1 MRKAHSF
8 MLNKKVANYHRLLAF
23 ILVATLGAITPNN
36 PEQTKLVLYTDGT
49 YDLDQDGL
57 SELLLVVRQSDGG
70 TILEYVEIDKAQNH
84 QTIWKFIPDADRIGL
99 FTDVKIV
106 NIDQDGPPELVGI
119 LQTSYNGSNFNEPWL
134 YVFQWLGD
142 TFSSVPIVLTD
153 DRLSEQFIRPG
164 NLSFLS
170 RETPVGS
177 GLAISFGSPLRE
189 ILILAIDYNQ
199 QPWKFPGQYHLQPEL
214 FKNGYGRVY
223 TAAFSH
229 EGRELL
235 AVFSPEGSLLK
246 TVIYDLEPEPHEI
259 LSDVLIINGA
269 RFIRAA
275 EIMNTDFNG
284 DGDNELLIPFDNGDL
299 AIVSIVDGE
308 LQLKISDLNGH
319 DLFILP
325 EPATENDI
333 NNMVMARIENGL
345 FSTLRTE
352 PVRIASVSKE
362 EVEDYLDPDFPLDV
376 EITDTI
382 MLGDQFFQTVITD
395 TAAEF
400 YSLQWLIPPPE
411 GMEFDPVAGTIT
423 WFPTILQI
431 GPHQFKYKTE
441 QRIGEKIL
449 IVEDASGLRH
459 QIVPVLTDVITDFGV
474 LVEDSI
480 VIVAET
486 FTRSGAQPSSVM
498 ELYSVAAL
506 IPDDKIDNRFIF
518 EGVPPFGLTTAEFTQ
533 IGDGKSLMHS
543 ITADVTNIIEDKKIS
558 FSYSSPVSTVTP
570 TATFKVIH
578 DLDNNLMTLLISPAI
593 DGVRQSLNPE
603 DLAPELYQ
611 FPEYFFSGLPENM
624 ARELLGQKLQ
634 FSISED
640 TLTQNAQLSFVG
652 ITSPAN
658 PAHLLTLYFNRGT
671 LEAIR
676 GEVKIQPTGSKKVIT
691 EFDFSGEFNPVRIS
705 TQLRFP
711 RMLTQSDETGLFDSA
726 DSSLAPTGTESE
738 PVVIPDFGLEF
749 EPGDYVKIYDDESYD
764 FSTGNI
770 TVAAWIKTTG
780 LNEGQ
785 TIISKEGEFRL
796 AFDHNGQLEFWTATD
811 SGTGNVLAS
820 PLLFPQDSWI
830 YIAAAQDSMGMRL
843 FENGN
848 MVAQNSLTGKLI
860 DSDNPVYLGGWDF
873 FSGYLDEI
881 MISSSGYY
889 SANFIPVPMVADV
902 DSALSGLWHFN
913 TGQGYSVID
922 MVKNNNGEIF
932 GAQWVPMDKDA
943 VEQPESE
950 E

>member
-1 MRKAHSF
+1 
-8 MLNKKVANYHRLLAF
+8 
-23 ILVATLGAITPNN
+23 
-36 PEQTKLVLYTDGT
+36 
-49 YDLDQDGL
+49 
-57 SELLLVVRQSDGG
+57 
-70 TILEYVEIDKAQNH
+70 
-84 QTIWKFIPDADRIGL
+84 
-99 FTDVKIV
+99 
-106 NIDQDGPPELVGI
+106 
-119 LQTSYNGSNFNEPWL
+119 
-134 YVFQWLGD
+134 
-142 TFSSVPIVLTD
+142 PIVLAD

-170 RETPVGS
+170 RETLDGS

-199 QPWKFPGQYHLQPEL
+199 LPWKFSGQYHLQPEL
-214 FKNGYGRVY
+214 FRNGYGRVY
-223 TAAFSH
+223 TAAFNH
-229 EGRELL
+229 ENRELL

-246 TVIYDLEPEPHEI
+246 TVVYDLEPEPHEI
-259 LSDVLIINGA
+259 LSDVLTINGA

-275 EIMNTDFNG
+275 EIMTTDFNG

-308 LQLKISDLNGH
+308 LQLNISDLNGH

-325 EPATENDI
+325 EPATESDI

-395 TAAEF
+395 TVAEF

-411 GMEFDPVAGTIT
+411 GVAFDPVDGTIT
-423 WFPTILQI
+423 WFPTVLQI
-431 GPHQFKYKTE
+431 GPHQFKYRTE

-449 IVEDASGLRH
+449 IVEDTSGLRH
-459 QIVPVLTDVITDFGV
+459 QIVPVLTETITDFGV

-480 VIVAET
+480 VVVPET
-486 FTRSGAQPSSVM
+486 FTISDAKPSSVM

-533 IGDGKSLMHS
+533 IGAGKSLMHS

-558 FSYSSPVSTVTP
+558 FSYSSPVSTAKP

-578 DLDNNLMTLLISPAI
+578 DLDNNLMTLLITPVI
-593 DGVRQSLNPE
+593 EGVRQSLNPE

-624 ARELLGQKLQ
+624 TREVLGQKLQ

-640 TLTQNAQLSFVG
+640 TLTQDTQLSFVG

-676 GEVKIQPTGSKKVIT
+676 GEVKIQPTGSKKIIT
-691 EFDFSGEFNPVRIS
+691 EFDFSGKFNPVRIS
-705 TQLRFP
+705 TQLRIP
-711 RMLTQSDETGLFDSA
+711 RMLTQAGETGLFDS
-726 DSSLAPTGTESE
+726 SLVSAGTELE
-738 PVVIPDFGLEF
+738 PAVIPDFGLEF
-749 EPGDYVKIYDDESYD
+749 EPGDYVKIYDDDSYD
-764 FSTGNI
+764 FSAGNI

-780 LNEGQ
+780 LNKGEA
-785 TIISKEGEFRL
+785 IISKDGEFRL
-796 AFDHNGQLEFWTATD
+796 AFDNNSQLEFWTVND
-811 SGTGNVLAS
+811 SGIGNIIVS

-830 YIAAAQDSMGMRL
+830 HIAAVQDSMGMRL

-848 MVAQNSLTGKLI
+848 LVAQNSLTGKMI
-860 DSDNPVYLGGWDF
+860 AGDKPVYLGGWDF

-932 GAQWVPMDKDA
+932 GAQWVPVDKDA